1 MKSAPIK
8 DNEVARLL
16 ALRRYDILDTA
27 AEAEFDDFTRL
38 AAQICGTPIA
48 LISLVD
54 AERQWFKS
62 RHGID
67 APETPRDISFCGH
80 AIHGQE
86 IFEVPNAL
94 EDDRFRD
101 NPLVTADPS
110 IRFYAGAPL
119 FTPDGFGIGTLC
131 VIDSVPHT
139 LTDAQRDALMILGR
153 LVMRRLEL
161 RDAIRRESC
170 LNDELSQLTHRL
182 EIATHTAQ
190 VGIWDYDVVN
200 NTLVWDATM
209 YRIYGI
215 KETDFNSTFDA
226 WKSTLHPDDQA
237 KKVQEFVDSLK
248 GEGNFESEFRVIWPD
263 GQLRWIKASSV
274 VQRDEQGAPLRVSGT
289 NWDITDRKLVE
300 RASRESAQHT
310 QIILDNVIDGIITID
325 SQGIVQSFNLAAEH
339 IFGYAAQ
346 EVIGNNVK
354 ILMPEP
360 YHSEHDGYLANY
372 HATNVRR
379 IIGIGREVVG
389 QRKDGTPFPMDLAVS
404 RSAHR
409 GEPLFI
415 GLVRDI
421 TERKQADTQL
431 QALTAM
437 RKAILDSANFSIIST
452 DPDGVIQTFNQSA
465 ERMLGYTTEEIVGK
479 QTPAILHDKN
489 EVSAYA
495 MKLSGELGRVIEPGF
510 EAFVARAR
518 LGGADE
524 REWTYI
530 RKDGSRF
537 PVLLSV
543 TAVWDAHGQISG
555 FLGIGS
561 DITERKR
568 LDQLKSEFVS
578 TVSHELRTPLTAIS
592 GALGLVV
599 SGTLGEMPAQA
610 KQMLDIANKNSLR
623 LAHLI
628 NDLLDMEKLAAGM
641 MRFDLQVQ
649 LLMPLVEHALDAVRA
664 YGEQYQVSFALTQ
677 RSDGV
682 QVRVDAGRLQQVLSN
697 FLSNAAK
704 FSPHG
709 GQVEIVVRQLKDTVR
724 VEVIDHGP
732 GISAEFRNRIF
743 QKFAQADSSDSRQ
756 KGGTG
761 LGLAITKEIV
771 ERMNGLVGFD
781 SVEGKGARF
790 YFELPLWG
798 VPIASQKKT
807 IATSMTDGPRLLVVE
822 DEPDIARLLTMM
834 LVHAG
839 YQVDVAYDGK
849 TALSRLARN
858 EYAAMTLDM
867 MLPDQSGVSLIRQI
881 RSQDKLKNLPIIVI
895 SASIE
900 DSKLAI
906 NGGFKAIDW
915 LEKPVNEKHLIAAI
929 NNFLPHLNTTRPR
942 VLHVEDEADLHHI
955 VAAIGRDVADFDIA
969 RSLAEARSKLTQE
982 HYNLVILDIGLP
994 DGSGW
999 ELLPLLKMLK
1009 PEPPIVVLSG
1019 TEPTQAQQEAVQSA
1033 LVKARTTNQDLLHVL
1048 KLLLADHNSHQG
1060 GQKQ

>member
-8 DNEVARLL
+8 DNEVARLI
-16 ALRRYDILDTA
+16 ALRRYDILDTP

-94 EDDRFRD
+94 EDERFRD
-101 NPLVTADPS
+101 NPLVTADPN

-153 LVMRRLEL
+153 LVMRQLEL
-161 RDAIRRESC
+161 RDAMRREFR
-170 LNDELSQLTHRL
+170 LNDELTRLTNRL

-190 VGIWDYDVVN
+190 VGIWDYDVASDH
-200 NTLVWDATM
+200 LVWDATM

-226 WKSTLHPDDQA
+226 WKSSLHPDDQV
-237 KKVQEFVDSLK
+237 KQVQEFADCLR

-263 GQLRWIKASSV
+263 GQLRWIRASSV
-274 VQRDEQGAPLRVSGT
+274 IQRDEQGAPLRVSGT

-346 EVIGNNVK
+346 QVIGNNVK
-354 ILMPEP
+354 MLMPEP

-389 QRKDGTPFPMDLAVS
+389 QRKDGTTFPMDLAVS

-409 GEPLFI
+409 GEPLYI

-452 DPDGVIQTFNQSA
+452 DADGVIQTFNQSA
-465 ERMLGYTTEEIVGK
+465 ERMLGYTTEEMVGK

-495 MKLSGELGRVIEPGF
+495 MKLSGELGRAIEPGF
-510 EAFVARAR
+510 EAFVVKAR
-518 LGGADE
+518 LGAADE

-610 KQMLDIANKNSLR
+610 KQMLDIANKNSQR

-649 LLMPLVEHALDAVRA
+649 LLTPLVEHALDAVRA

-677 RSDGV
+677 RSDGA

-704 FSPHG
+704 FSPQG
-709 GQVEIVVRQLKDTVR
+709 GQVEIAVRQLKDTVR

-743 QKFAQADSSDSRQ
+743 QKFAQADSSDTRQ

-771 ERMNGLVGFD
+771 ERMNGRVGFD
-781 SVEGKGARF
+781 SVEGQGARF
-790 YFELPLWG
+790 YFELPLWE
-798 VPIASQKKT
+798 VPIASPQQA
-807 IATSMTDGPRLLVVE
+807 IATSMADGPRLLVVE

-834 LVHAG
+834 LNHAG

-849 TALSRLARN
+849 TALSRLAHN

-895 SASIE
+895 SARLE

-906 NGGFKAIDW
+906 NGDFKAIDW
-915 LEKPVNEKHLIAAI
+915 LEKPIDEKHLIAAI
-929 NNFLPHLNTTRPR
+929 NNFLPRLNTTKPR

-969 RSLAEARSKLTQE
+969 HTLAEARTKLAQE
-982 HYNLVILDIGLP
+982 HYSLVILDIGLP

-999 ELLPLLKMLK
+999 ELLPLLKTLK
-1009 PEPPIVVLSG
+1009 PEPPVVVLSG
-1019 TEPTQAQQEAVQSA
+1019 TEPTQVQQDAVQSA
-1033 LVKARTTNQDLLHVL
+1033 LVKARTSNQDLLNTL
-1048 KLLLADHNSHQG
+1048 KLLLADHISHQG